1 MGSLFGDLSK
11 IVGEVK
17 GLGEEIKDTLEEAV
31 HEGSEAMSELKNEA
45 ANTIDSAKRL
55 VSKDNT
61 SKTPDEQD

>member
-31 HEGSEAMSELKNEA
+31 HEGGEAMSELKNEA

-55 VSKDNT
+55 VGKGDT
-61 SKTPDEQD
+61 PKAPDEQD

>member
-31 HEGSEAMSELKNEA
+31 QEGGEAMSELKNEA

-55 VSKDNT
+55 VSKDDT